1 MEIALAVLV
10 WSIVGLVVAVSLV
23 LNLLGLFGNWLILG
37 AMAGVWLFYGMVPF
51 GLWGLGG
58 MLAFAVLGEV
68 LETALAGY
76 GASRFGGS
84 KGSMVA
90 ALVGCI
96 LGAIA
101 GTPLFPVV
109 GTLVGACA
117 GAFGGAALYEFLQHD
132 AGMNRS
138 IWVGTGAAIGKMGG
152 ILAKFTCG
160 LVMLAIA
167 WATFA

>member
-1 MEIALAVLV
+1 MATTLAVLV
-10 WSIVGLVVAVSLV
+10 WTVVALVVLVSLG
-23 LNLLGLFGNWLILG
+23 LNLVGLFGNWLIFG
-37 AMAGVWLFYGMVPF
+37 AMAGVWIFYGFVPF
-51 GLWGLGG
+51 GLLGLGG

-68 LETALAGY
+68 LETVLAGY

-84 KGSMVA
+84 RGAMVA

-117 GAFGGAALYEFLQHD
+117 GAFVAAALYEFLQND
-132 AGMNRS
+132 AGLNRAL
-138 IWVGTGAAIGKMGG
+138 WVGTGALVGKIGG
-152 ILAKFTCG
+152 IIAKFSCG
-160 LVMLAIA
+160 LAILAVA
-167 WATFA
+167 WATF